1 MAFAADGHLHILDS
15 SWLQREPVDPSNCIG
30 SHCLNCV
37 EDRARKGKVFQ
48 WKKQCKMF
56 RVEALLG
63 LQA

>member
-1 MAFAADGHLHILDS
+1 MDILSWIHLGFNAS
-15 SWLQREPVDPSNCIG
+15 QWTSYRIG
-30 SHCLNCV
+30 SHCLNGM

>member
-1 MAFAADGHLHILDS
+1 MDILTSWIHLGFNAS
-15 SWLQREPVDPSNCIG
+15 RWTPSYRIG
-30 SHCLNCV
+30 SHCLNGV

-63 LQA
+63 LRA